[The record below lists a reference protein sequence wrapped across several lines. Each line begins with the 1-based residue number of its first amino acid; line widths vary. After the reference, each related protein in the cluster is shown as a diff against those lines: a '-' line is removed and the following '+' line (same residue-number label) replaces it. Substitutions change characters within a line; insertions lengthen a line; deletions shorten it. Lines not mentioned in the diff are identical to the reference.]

1 MFVREKTFN
10 FVKSEEEI
18 ARIPL
23 FLLKN
28 IENLFL
34 IKKIDLSLYYKI
46 VDVGDK
52 ITALVLKENSE
63 GLQDYVNRNLE
74 HVQFLR
80 SEVVRAFYLALREG

>member
-1 MFVREKTFN
+1 MFVREKTFS

-18 ARIPL
+18 ASTPY
-23 FLLKN
+23 FLLKI

>member
-1 MFVREKTFN
+1 MFVREKTFS

-18 ARIPL
+18 ARTPY
-23 FLLKN
+23 FLLKT